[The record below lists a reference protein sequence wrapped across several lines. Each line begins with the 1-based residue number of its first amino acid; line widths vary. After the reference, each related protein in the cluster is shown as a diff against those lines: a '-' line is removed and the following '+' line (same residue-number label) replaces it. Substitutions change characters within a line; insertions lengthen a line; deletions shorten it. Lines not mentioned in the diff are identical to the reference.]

1 MLASELKVTQ
11 WITSG
16 LDNIMLNIHPES
28 EEYIND
34 HGGSHGDEGD
44 IDKILPDGSGGNA
57 QDFSDAGTNPK
68 NLPLNKILDPS
79 HGVKLA
85 LFFK

>member
-11 WITSG
+11 RVTAC

-34 HGGSHGDEGD
+34 HGRPHRDERN
-44 IDKILPDGSGGNA
+44 IDEVLPDGGGGYS
-57 QDFSDAGTNPK
+57 QDFPDAGTNPK
-68 NLPLNKILDPS
+68 NLPLDKILDPS
-79 HGVKLA
+79 HGVKVA
-85 LFFK
+85 LFFI